1 MYVHPETLHKWLRQ
15 ETQNYHGRGG
25 GMVERLRQQ
34 LKKEGLPIRGME
46 KKSEKQE
53 EEHTSMIDER

>member
-1 MYVHPETLHKWLRQ
+1 
-15 ETQNYHGRGG
+15 
-25 GMVERLRQQ
+25 MVERLRQQ

-53 EEHTSMIDER
+53 EHTSIINER